1 MSSIS
6 FNSKESKSHPLGVHN
21 VLLEF
26 HLKSWRTGL
35 KSLHVPH
42 FCWDKVK
49 WVAWRQR
56 HLAQGSSE
64 GNSRQTVALP
74 GQIYA
79 FRLRSR
85 ESSMEKIWKDKKFYS
100 FAILLLCLSARIQY
114 VFRPAFKS
122 IVCKSCKSVRIA
134 SVLAS
139 TLCGLAQIF
148 FSRRAVKTN

>member
-56 HLAQGSSE
+56 HLGQGSSE
-64 GNSRQTVALP
+64 GNSKQTVALP
-74 GQIYA
+74 GQIYE

-85 ESSMEKIWKDKKFYS
+85 KSSVEKIWKDKKVLLICN
-100 FAILLLCLSARIQY
+100 FAAVSVSTNTVRIQSGVQRY
-114 VFRPAFKS
+114 CS
-122 IVCKSCKSVRIA
+122 QNCRIA

-139 TLCGLAQIF
+139 TLCGLARIF
-148 FSRRAVKTN
+148 FSRRTLKTN